1 MRSQSYLERK
11 PKFPSATREK
21 PGDSPLNAIC
31 HLYLLQHHKEIPPSL
46 LSLQSVLD
54 TFDATQE
61 FPGHIHLHS
70 RGTSRVPPQLKK
82 NPCFPSSYPEERPLP
97 CFMGKGIPVF
107 LLHLKRR
114 RSQLY
119 TRGELQG
126 SCHHFIR
133 PDVPMPF
140 RYT

>member
-82 NPCFPSSYPEERPLP
+82 SPSFPSSSQDQGPFSYFVKKE
-97 CFMGKGIPVF
+97 IPGF
-107 LLHLKRR
+107 PSHLKMKRY
-114 RSQLY
+114 QLEPQE
-119 TRGELQG
+119 ELKG
-126 SCHHFIR
+126 SCHHSKR
-133 PDVPMPF
+133 P
-140 RYT
+140 